1 MEQLDKKYK
10 CYNCPGCNR
19 LENENFK
26 GVYRCE
32 NFILVIREEEEKNE

>member
-1 MEQLDKKYK
+1 MKNINALIV
-10 CYNCPGCNR
+10 CGCNR

-26 GVYRCE
+26 GVYRCD